1 MKQNLILSFDEPV
14 NQVIL
19 KSTVKNIQI
28 ASDLPWHT
36 FIYCR
41 KYSSIVIQTPE
52 NKILQ
57 VFPYLGQFLLFGSNR
72 EQKKIIHASPDLIQ
86 ILGKITSKLHVR
98 CHIHGLQHAK
108 TKQQQQQNG
117 IKPMTFCT
125 RVSD

>member
-1 MKQNLILSFDEPV
+1 MFFFCHFSAISEEEKSFMKQNLILSFDEPV

-19 KSTVKNIQI
+19 KSMVKNIQI

-52 NKILQ
+52 NKILH

-72 EQKKIIHASPDLIQ
+72 EQKKNHSCFA
-86 ILGKITSKLHVR
+86 
-98 CHIHGLQHAK
+98 
-108 TKQQQQQNG
+108 
-117 IKPMTFCT
+117 
-125 RVSD
+125 